1 MKNLAAV
8 SAGLARFLWLFHT
21 AEATFRLSGVSLLSL
36 VSATSFIRPTD
47 RGKTGPLMLL
57 CERQDGS
64 EVEVVAKFS
73 GGCDEK
79 EVNLARETIAV
90 CLAAELGLPV
100 AEPMV
105 VAASPEWINSIPNPT
120 VRAKVAASC
129 PLAFGAKLVT
139 GQYSV
144 WNTGTSVT
152 EAMLLTAAAIFTFD
166 AIIQNVD
173 RRDEN
178 PNCLVNGEK
187 ILIFD
192 HEMTFMHKLL
202 LGWKP
207 PWVLGS
213 LHNFE
218 RPGRHIFR
226 PSLLGR
232 AIDFEPIKALW
243 LKITDQRLEEYR
255 AAIPQ
260 EWGGNQGPIDAA
272 LSLIR
277 DARDNIDGCLQE
289 ISRVL
294 T

>member
-1 MKNLAAV
+1 MRG
-8 SAGLARFLWLFHT
+8 SSGCSTQSRQPSDS
-21 AEATFRLSGVSLLSL
+21 SGVSLLSL
-36 VSATSFIRPTD
+36 VSPTSFIRATD
-47 RGKTGPLMLL
+47 RGRTGPLMLL

-73 GGCDEK
+73 AGCDEK

-90 CLAAELGLPV
+90 CLAADLGLPV
-100 AEPMV
+100 AEPMI
-105 VAASPEWINSIPNPT
+105 VAASPEWVGSIPNVT
-120 VRAKVAASC
+120 IRAKVAASC
-129 PLAFGAKLVT
+129 PLAFGVKLVT

-144 WNTGTSVT
+144 WNAGTSVT

-207 PWVLGS
+207 PWALGS
-213 LHNFE
+213 LLNLE
-218 RPGRHIFR
+218 LPGRHIFR

-232 AIDFEPIKALW
+232 VIDFAHIRNSW
-243 LKITDQRLEEYR
+243 TSISDQRLEEYR
-255 AAIPQ
+255 AAIPP
-260 EWGGNQGPIDAA
+260 EWSVNQGPIDAA
-272 LSLIR
+272 LSLVR